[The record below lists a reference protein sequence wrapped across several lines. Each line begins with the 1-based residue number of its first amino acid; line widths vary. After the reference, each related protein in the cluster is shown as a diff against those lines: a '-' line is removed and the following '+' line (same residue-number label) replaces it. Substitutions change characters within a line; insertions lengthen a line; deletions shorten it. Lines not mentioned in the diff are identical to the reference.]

1 MPSSERTRKSDG
13 NARGQAPAKMMVE
26 PPTALYM
33 SGETGVSS
41 STMG

>member
-1 MPSSERTRKSDG
+1 MA
-13 NARGQAPAKMMVE
+13 ARAGAGKDIVE

-41 STMG
+41 STIG